1 MKNSFM
7 LKTREREVSE
17 RQLEVKYLVEQTL
30 RINTN
35 ITTYKQIRET
45 TGTTQF
51 ELETVFLNFPELKA
65 EFIVR
70 RRSIASLAVDNI
82 QEIIENPLHPQNFQ
96 ASKFIVQ
103 TYKNELDDSL
113 DAKVK
118 TEVGFDVGNGE
129 TNPSPVRV
137 TFSVKK

>member
-1 MKNSFM
+1 MKKEFI
-7 LKTREREVSE
+7 LKTREREISE
-17 RQLEVKYLVEQTL
+17 RQFEVKHLVEQTL
-30 RINTN
+30 KVNTH
-35 ITTYKQIRET
+35 ITTYRQIRET

-51 ELETVFLNFPELKA
+51 ELETVFQNFPELKA

-82 QEIIENPLHPQNFQ
+82 QEIIENPFHPQNFQ

-113 DAKVK
+113 DAKVTK
-118 TEVGFDVGNGE
+118 EVEFDVKDG
-129 TNPSPVRV
+129 NPSPVRV